1 MEEGS
6 TTMYETSLWD
16 EDIVSTSREILE
28 KFIRELRRVTNY
40 VNIEDI
46 SQNANRT
53 FEWFDYFRYLG
64 SSVKE
69 KPHMISC
76 G

>member
-1 MEEGS
+1 MLR
-6 TTMYETSLWD
+6 TMWIYLWGKLEYNAWKVAAQYILDHETFDWHLN
-16 EDIVSTSREILE
+16 TG
-28 KFIRELRRVTNY
+28 
-40 VNIEDI
+40 DI

-69 KPHMISC
+69 KPHRISC

>member
-1 MEEGS
+1 MLG
-6 TTMYETSLWD
+6 TVKDILLKD
-16 EDIVSTSREILE
+16 DDIVCSSREILE
-28 KFIRELRRVTNY
+28 KFIRELRRVTNC

>member
-1 MEEGS
+1 MLG
-6 TTMYETSLWD
+6 TVKDILLKD
-16 EDIVSTSREILE
+16 DDIVCSSREILE

-40 VNIEDI
+40 VNIKDI

-64 SSVKE
+64 SSIKE

>member
-1 MEEGS
+1 M
-6 TTMYETSLWD
+6 
-16 EDIVSTSREILE
+16 E

-40 VNIEDI
+40 VNIKDI

>member
-1 MEEGS
+1 MLG
-6 TTMYETSLWD
+6 TVKDILLKD
-16 EDIVSTSREILE
+16 DDIVCSSREILE
-28 KFIRELRRVTNY
+28 KFIRELRRVTNC
-40 VNIEDI
+40 VNIKDI

>member
-1 MEEGS
+1 MLG
-6 TTMYETSLWD
+6 TVKDILLKD
-16 EDIVSTSREILE
+16 DDIVCSSREILE

>member
-1 MEEGS
+1 MLG
-6 TTMYETSLWD
+6 TVKDILLKD
-16 EDIVSTSREILE
+16 DDIVCSSREILE
-28 KFIRELRRVTNY
+28 KFIRELRRVTSY

-69 KPHMISC
+69 KPHKISC

>member
-1 MEEGS
+1 MLG
-6 TTMYETSLWD
+6 TVKDILLKD
-16 EDIVSTSREILE
+16 DDIVCSSREILE

-40 VNIEDI
+40 VNVKDI

>member
-1 MEEGS
+1 MLG
-6 TTMYETSLWD
+6 TVKDILLKD
-16 EDIVSTSREILE
+16 DDIVCSSREILE

-40 VNIEDI
+40 VNIKDI

>member
-1 MEEGS
+1 MLG
-6 TTMYETSLWD
+6 TVKDILLKD
-16 EDIVSTSREILE
+16 DDIVCSSREILE

-40 VNIEDI
+40 VNIKDI

-69 KPHMISC
+69 KPHQIAC

>member
-1 MEEGS
+1 MLG
-6 TTMYETSLWD
+6 TVKDILLKD
-16 EDIVSTSREILE
+16 DDIVCSSREILE
-28 KFIRELRRVTNY
+28 KFIRELHRVTNY